1 MRANLGCGDEGW
13 GEIRVDLRRVS
24 KANILAD
31 IENLPFRDQVFE
43 DVRCIS
49 VIEHVTGW
57 YKALREILR
66 VSRNR
71 VILEVPVNSDI
82 RKTDVFRLLFP
93 TPKNIRMFFS
103 IPERAKQ
110 CKWQFKTHI
119 LYRAILNHG
128 FFAHWEKVLQMY
140 CGMPS
145 RCWRFTARRI
155 QEAD

>member
-1 MRANLGCGDEGW
+1 MRANLGCGDEIW
-13 GEIRVDLRRVS
+13 GEIRVDIRRES
-24 KANILAD
+24 AANILAD
-31 IENLPFRDQVFE
+31 LHALPFKDQVFE
-43 DVRCIS
+43 DIHCIS
-49 VIEHVTGW
+49 VLEHVDSW
-57 YKALREILR
+57 SQALNEIMR

-82 RKTDVFRLLFP
+82 RKTDVFRLLLP
-93 TPKNIRMFFS
+93 TPRNIRMFFS
-103 IPERAKQ
+103 IPERAKE

-128 FFAHWEKVLQMY
+128 FFAHWEKVLQIY

>member
-24 KANILAD
+24 EANILAD

-49 VIEHVTGW
+49 VIEHVPGW

-71 VILEVPVNSDI
+71 VIMEVPVNSDI
-82 RKTDVFRLLFP
+82 RKTDVFRLLLP
-93 TPKNIRMFFS
+93 TPRNIMLFLS
-103 IPERAKQ
+103 IPERARETF
-110 CKWQFKTHI
+110 WQIDPVIFQAHFEQ
-119 LYRAILNHG
+119 LG
-128 FFAHWEKVLQMY
+128 FDCEFHKMLQIY

-145 RCWRFTARRI
+145 RCWRFIALRK
-155 QEAD
+155 EAD